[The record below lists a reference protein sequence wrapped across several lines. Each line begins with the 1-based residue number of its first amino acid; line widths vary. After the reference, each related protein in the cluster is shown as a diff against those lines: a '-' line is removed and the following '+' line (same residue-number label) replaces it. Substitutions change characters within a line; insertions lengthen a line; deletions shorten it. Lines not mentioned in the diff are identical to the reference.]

1 MIISIE
7 GIDGAGKSTLA
18 ARLSEELGFPVLDLN
33 KDMLEPYEYAHGKSI
48 YSAPCFDRDS
58 WKVAAVAIQTLDRAG
73 ANAILDRTTLS
84 CWAYQQ
90 RNDANLEYLA
100 QVIKHVKPVI
110 LMLDTDVDICLERD
124 QDVIER
130 GWGYDDLVY
139 QKHRMLAASECFA
152 RAGVPII
159 TLHHLSNVSEGD
171 MCKIIVE
178 NLKEMNLL

>member
-7 GIDGAGKSTLA
+7 GVDGAGKSTLA
-18 ARLSEELGFPVLDLN
+18 KHLSDELGFPILDLN
-33 KDMLEPYEYAHGKSI
+33 KDMLEPYEYVHNNCKST
-48 YSAPCFDRDS
+48 PNFDRDS
-58 WKVAAVAIQTLDRAG
+58 WKVAAVAIETLYAAG

-110 LMLDTDVDICLERD
+110 LMLDTDIDTCLERD
-124 QDVIER
+124 PDVIKR

-152 RAGVPII
+152 HAGVPVM
-159 TLHHLSNVSEGD
+159 TLHHLSNLSTRD
-171 MCKIIVE
+171 ICKIIVG

>member
-33 KDMLEPYEYAHGKSI
+33 KDMLEPYKYSHSGL
-48 YSAPCFDRDS
+48 YRSAPKFDRDS
-58 WKVAAVAIQTLDRAG
+58 WKVAAVAIQTLDLAG

-90 RNDANLEYLA
+90 RKDSNLEYLA
-100 QVIKHVKPVI
+100 QVIKNVKPVI
-110 LMLDTDVDICLERD
+110 VMLDTDVDTCMERD
-124 QDVIER
+124 PDVR
-130 GWGYDDLVY
+130 KVGWEYDDLVY

-152 RAGVPII
+152 RAGVPVL
-159 TLHHLSNVSEGD
+159 TLHQCKTSASNI
-171 MCKIIVE
+171 CKAIMKD
-178 NLKEMNLL
+178 LKEMNLL

>member
-7 GIDGAGKSTLA
+7 GVDGAGKSTLTKY
-18 ARLSEELGFPVLDLN
+18 LSDKLGFPILDLN
-33 KDMLEPYEYAHGKSI
+33 KDMLEPYECVHNNCKST
-48 YSAPCFDRDS
+48 PNFDRDS
-58 WKVAAVAIQTLDRAG
+58 WKVAAVAIETLHAAG

-110 LMLDTDVDICLERD
+110 VMLDTDIDTCIERD
-124 QDVIER
+124 QDVIKR

-152 RAGVPII
+152 RAGVPVM
-159 TLHHLSNVSEGD
+159 TLHHLSDISTRD
-171 MCKIIVE
+171 ICKIVVG

>member
-7 GIDGAGKSTLA
+7 GVDGAGKSTLTKY
-18 ARLSEELGFPVLDLN
+18 LSDELGFPILDLN
-33 KDMLEPYEYAHGKSI
+33 KDMLEPYECVHNNCKSI
-48 YSAPCFDRDS
+48 PYFDRDS
-58 WKVAAVAIQTLDRAG
+58 WKVAAVAMETLYAAG

-110 LMLDTDVDICLERD
+110 VMLDTDVDTCIERD
-124 QDVIER
+124 QDVIKR

-152 RAGVPII
+152 RAGVPVM
-159 TLHHLSNVSEGD
+159 TLHHLSDISTRD
-171 MCKIIVE
+171 ICKIIVG

>member
-33 KDMLEPYEYAHGKSI
+33 KDMLEPYEYVHGNSRH
-48 YSAPCFDRDS
+48 SAPCFDRDS
-58 WKVAAVAIQTLDRAG
+58 WKVAAVAIQTLDKAG

-90 RNDANLEYLA
+90 RTDPNLEYLA
-100 QVIKHVKPVI
+100 QVIKDVKPVI
-110 LMLDTDVDICLERD
+110 VILDTDVDTCIERD
-124 QDVIER
+124 PDVR
-130 GWGYDDLVY
+130 KAGWEYDDLVY

-152 RAGVPII
+152 RAGVPIL
-159 TLHHLSNVSEGD
+159 TLHQCKTSASNI
-171 MCKIIVE
+171 CKAIVKD
-178 NLKEMNLL
+178 LKEMNLL

>member
-7 GIDGAGKSTLA
+7 GVDGAGKSTLA
-18 ARLSEELGFPVLDLN
+18 KHLSNELGFPILDLN
-33 KDMLEPYEYAHGKSI
+33 KDMLEPYEYAHNNYKST
-48 YSAPCFDRDS
+48 PNFDRDS
-58 WKVAAVAIQTLDRAG
+58 WKVAAVAMETLYAAG

-110 LMLDTDVDICLERD
+110 LMLDTDIDICLERD
-124 QDVIER
+124 QDVIKR

-159 TLHHLSNVSEGD
+159 TLHPRKSSTEGT
-171 MCKIIVE
+171 CKIVVG

>member
-18 ARLSEELGFPVLDLN
+18 ARLSEELGFPILDLN
-33 KDMLEPYEYAHGKSI
+33 KDMLEPYEYEHNNCKST
-48 YSAPCFDRDS
+48 PNFDRDS
-58 WKVAAVAIQTLDRAG
+58 WKVAAVAIETLHTAG

-110 LMLDTDVDICLERD
+110 VMMDTDVDTCMERD
-124 QDVIER
+124 PDICKV

-152 RAGVPII
+152 HAGVPII
-159 TLHHLSNVSEGD
+159 TLHHLGKVSERD
-171 MCKIIVE
+171 MCKIVVE

>member
-7 GIDGAGKSTLA
+7 GVDGAGKSTLTKY
-18 ARLSEELGFPVLDLN
+18 LSDELGFPILDLN
-33 KDMLEPYEYAHGKSI
+33 KDMLEPYEYVHNNCKST
-48 YSAPCFDRDS
+48 PNFDRDS

-90 RNDANLEYLA
+90 RTDPDLEYLA
-100 QVIKHVKPVI
+100 QVIKDVKPVI
-110 LMLDTDVDICLERD
+110 VMLDTDVDTCMERD
-124 QDVIER
+124 PDICKV

-152 RAGVPII
+152 HAGVPII
-159 TLHHLSNVSEGD
+159 TLHHLGKVSERD
-171 MCKIIVE
+171 LCKILVG

>member
-7 GIDGAGKSTLA
+7 GVDGAGKSTLTKY
-18 ARLSEELGFPVLDLN
+18 LNDELGFPILDLN
-33 KDMLEPYEYAHGKSI
+33 KDMLEPYEYVHNNYKST
-48 YSAPCFDRDS
+48 PNFDRDS
-58 WKVAAVAIQTLDRAG
+58 WKVAAVAMETLHAAG

-110 LMLDTDVDICLERD
+110 VMLDTDIDTCLERD
-124 QDVIER
+124 QDVIKR

-152 RAGVPII
+152 RAGVPVM
-159 TLHHLSNVSEGD
+159 TLHHLSDISTRD
-171 MCKIIVE
+171 ICKIIVG

>member
-7 GIDGAGKSTLA
+7 GVDGAGKSTLA
-18 ARLSEELGFPVLDLN
+18 KHLSDELGFPILDLN
-33 KDMLEPYEYAHGKSI
+33 KDMLEPYEYVHGHCKSTPI
-48 YSAPCFDRDS
+48 FDRDS
-58 WKVAAVAIQTLDRAG
+58 WKVSAVAMETLYAAG

-110 LMLDTDVDICLERD
+110 VMLDTDIDTCIERD
-124 QDVIER
+124 QDVIKR

-152 RAGVPII
+152 RAGVPVM
-159 TLHHLSNVSEGD
+159 TLHHLSDLSTRD
-171 MCKIIVE
+171 ICKIIVG
-178 NLKEMNLL
+178 NLKGMNLL

>member
-33 KDMLEPYEYAHGKSI
+33 KDLLEPYEYAHGKSI

-90 RNDANLEYLA
+90 RTDPDLEYLA
-100 QVIKHVKPVI
+100 QVIKDVKPVI
-110 LMLDTDVDICLERD
+110 VMMDTDVDTCMERD
-124 QDVIER
+124 PDICKV

-152 RAGVPII
+152 HAGVPVM
-159 TLHHLSNVSEGD
+159 TLHHLGKVSERD
-171 MCKIIVE
+171 MCKIVVE

>member
-1 MIISIE
+1 ME
-7 GIDGAGKSTLA
+7 TL
-18 ARLSEELGFPVLDLN
+18 
-33 KDMLEPYEYAHGKSI
+33 YA
-48 YSAPCFDRDS
+48 
-58 WKVAAVAIQTLDRAG
+58 AG

-110 LMLDTDVDICLERD
+110 LMLDTDIDTCLERD
-124 QDVIER
+124 RGVIER

-152 RAGVPII
+152 RAGVPVM
-159 TLHHLSNVSEGD
+159 TLHHLSDISTRD
-171 MCKIIVE
+171 ICKIVVG